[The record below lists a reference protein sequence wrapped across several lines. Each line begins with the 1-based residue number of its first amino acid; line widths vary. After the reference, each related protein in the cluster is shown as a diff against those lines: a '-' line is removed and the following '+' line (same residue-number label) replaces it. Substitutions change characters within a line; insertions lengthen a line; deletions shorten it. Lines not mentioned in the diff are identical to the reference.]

1 VRYHQAHG
9 LDRRDLP
16 KANGIAGLDWQTIVH
31 SNFDPQRFS
40 AAVANRARP
49 QQGFEYE
56 HKKGRGMNTEYDDLG
71 DFAEVCRQAD
81 AKYRPRLVKAEDVIP
96 RLALSSAESV
106 SGFVPPDYL
115 IEGFENPDDV
125 RMR

>member
-81 AKYRPRLVKAEDVIP
+81 SEAGRSSINHQIDDKILPAPVRFRIPPAAGSCIP
-96 RLALSSAESV
+96 RGSENSAKLARL
-106 SGFVPPDYL
+106 
-115 IEGFENPDDV
+115 
-125 RMR
+125 